1 MPEFKASRWWLA
13 PVAVL
18 ALAACDGGG
27 DQAAEPDPP
36 ATSVATTI
44 AGTTTN
50 GAPTVTADPTTV
62 DPRGT
67 GGRPPCPGAGSS
79 TSSATPTS

>member
-18 ALAACDGGG
+18 ALTACDGGG
-27 DQAAEPDPP
+27 DQASDPNPP

-44 AGTTTN
+44 AGAT
-50 GAPTVTADPTTV
+50 
-62 DPRGT
+62 R
-67 GGRPPCPGAGSS
+67 
-79 TSSATPTS
+79 TSHRR